1 MKLDQSMVEETW
13 RPTWPILTLLGDRAV
28 AWWILGIHCHQAN
41 RHLEFT
47 VDIIC
52 LRDICIRIPPFWS
65 VLLDPKVLNQWSR
78 NQVAPSTLSAWSA
91 WGSLETDDSTCHYLV
106 FNDVLMVIRW
116 PTWTRCTILTW
127 LASELS
133 WQFLWS
139 INPTTTVLCFHWTG
153 TEGACWGAS
162 LACSEWLTR
171 QLSLACNVWGN
182 QETPW
187 DKYEITQT
195 NCHSARNC
203 GIWNKHLG
211 SGNGHSHKCYSSLG
225 LTLENLAITSPP
237 KSSGDAYADAK
248 TFEEEKKAEAIR
260 RDCSKQE
267 SFLVFI
273 G

>member
-1 MKLDQSMVEETW
+1 MANTHKQ
-13 RPTWPILTLLGDRAV
+13 RAV

-139 INPTTTVLCFHWTG
+139 TNPTTTVLCFHWTG

-187 DKYEITQT
+187 DKPIAILQETAESGT
-195 NCHSARNC
+195 NTLVQETAIVINATAV
-203 GIWNKHLG
+203 WG
-211 SGNGHSHKCYSSLG
+211 SPWKTWPSPAHPRAQVMPMLMQKPLRRRRRLKLSGETAPSKSLFWC
-225 LTLENLAITSPP
+225 L
-237 KSSGDAYADAK
+237 
-248 TFEEEKKAEAIR
+248 
-260 RDCSKQE
+260 
-267 SFLVFI
+267 
-273 G
+273 